1 MGEYKVHELERQLQ
15 LREMMKTGVAG
26 TAVDQ
31 EQRELKRIE
40 RESMSEEARENFAN
54 RLTAA
59 RKKCEEQAAKR
70 AQEEANILRSWHMK
84 RLGTAIDKLSQIPE
98 TELMLLPGDSPVTE
112 KDLAAHTA
120 MLASLEGL
128 VDMVNPTDAVERL
141 RTLLEGKEGHINGT
155 LEECK
160 NALHNVNAARI
171 KVSANLKMCETLLD
185 TMQNLEQKRKRQDLF
200 VFGPNPI
207 FSSAKEVELSYSISN
222 QCVVEMLKEL
232 DISRA
237 VALKNLQSARECRSK
252 HIENRTQ
259 IEENLQL
266 IQRTIE
272 DQIEAVNKKEEKHTD
287 IGKKVQKTEVA
298 ETPKI
303 FEDLSKEMGKEI

>member
-1 MGEYKVHELERQLQ
+1 MG
-15 LREMMKTGVAG
+15 
-26 TAVDQ
+26 
-31 EQRELKRIE
+31 
-40 RESMSEEARENFAN
+40 NFAN

-70 AQEEANILRSWHMK
+70 DQEETNILRSWHMK
-84 RLGTAIDKLSQIPE
+84 RLGSAIDKLSQIPE
-98 TELMLLPGDSPVTE
+98 TELMLLPGNSPVTE

-128 VDMVNPTDAVERL
+128 VDMVNPTDEVEKL
-141 RTLLEGKEGHINGT
+141 RTLLEERDSLRKLIEELGAKDGHINGT
-155 LEECK
+155 VEECK

-171 KVSANLKMCETLLD
+171 KVSANLKMCETLVD
-185 TMQNLEQKRKRQDLF
+185 TMQSLEQKRRKQDLF

-207 FSSAKEVELSYSISN
+207 FSSAKELELNYSITN

-272 DQIEAVNKKEEKHTD
+272 NQIEEVNKEEKQAAH
-287 IGKKVQKTEVA
+287 KKEKVQNTEVA

-303 FEDLSKEMGKEI
+303 FQDLSKEMGK